1 MSPEEKERVNDLL
14 AGLFQAAQSLGYIIG
29 PMAGSY
35 ITILTGSFGLCS
47 DVFAIF
53 TLSFALLQLIIV
65 FIPSLSEI
73 YKRT

>member
-1 MSPEEKERVNDLL
+1 MSPEEKERMNDLL

-47 DVFAIF
+47 DI
-53 TLSFALLQLIIV
+53 FALFTIAFAVL
-65 FIPSLSEI
+65 
-73 YKRT
+73 